1 MKFIVS
7 LFVVL
12 FGMSVAHAE
21 DSSWQKF
28 EHNVKLKH
36 GDWGLEV
43 RTYSNDDYDH
53 YELTNSGLIPNVEVG
68 LRIAEDG
75 DTTEYRAKAT
85 HTLFNAD
92 ALSLAHRME
101 YRYFEGA
108 STDDYWRYRLI
119 AKAQMGSTW
128 LKVQPRWTFG
138 GAQKTDAK
146 IDDVKYTLGY
156 NLALSDNVVLAPFAE
171 YVTAGEAGDWK
182 KEELI
187 GGTTLEVKF

>member
-12 FGMSVAHAE
+12 FGMSVVNAA
-21 DSSWQKF
+21 DTSWQKF

-43 RTYSNDDYDH
+43 RTYTNDDYDH
-53 YELTNSGLIPNVEVG
+53 YEITNSSIINNVELG
-68 LRIAEDG
+68 LRVAEDA

-85 HTLFNAD
+85 HKLFDAG
-92 ALSLAHRME
+92 ALSLNHRME
-101 YRYFEGA
+101 YRYFEGNT
-108 STDDYWRYRLI
+108 TDDYWRYRLI
-119 AKAQMGSTW
+119 AKAKMGDAW
-128 LKVQPRWTFG
+128 LKFQPRWKFG
-138 GAQKTDAK
+138 GDNKNDSK

-156 NLALSDNVVLAPFAE
+156 NLALSDNVVLTPFAE
-171 YVTAGEAGDWK
+171 YVTAGETGDWK
-182 KEELI
+182 KQELI